1 MEISGTAPLAA
12 TVHLNFSPGGGA
24 FYATLYVLLVLGFAV
39 LVWYLSGR
47 RKRRIRKILRDET
60 PLSAEEF
67 EENWILGPERRAED
81 GYKYHVFPGC
91 YVILFYDMPPEV
103 EDDFDRYQDVYVGQ
117 SLNVTERVH
126 HHFTGYGRGDVYADL
141 KAGRHVYVKLL
152 PCEKEALNDF
162 ERALIEEYDATSSY
176 NATAG
181 GGTDWEA
188 KEDREAGP
196 SATRRAFWRHDK

>member
-1 MEISGTAPLAA
+1 MSFLTGT
-12 TVHLNFSPGGGA
+12 VYLNFTPGGGA
-24 FYATLYVLLVLGFAV
+24 FYAALYLLLLVAFAA

-47 RKRRIRKILRDET
+47 RRRRIRKILRDGEF
-60 PLSAEEF
+60 LSAEEF
-67 EENWILGPERRAED
+67 EANWIVGAGKSAED
-81 GYKYHVFPGC
+81 GYKYHEFPGC
-91 YVILFYDMPPEV
+91 YVILFFDMPPEV

-141 KAGRHVYVKLL
+141 KAGRHVYVKML
-152 PCEKEALNDF
+152 PCDKEGLNDF

-196 SATRRAFWRHDK
+196 SATRRAWWRKG

>member
-1 MEISGTAPLAA
+1 MSLTI
-12 TVHLNFSPGGGA
+12 HLNFTPGGGA
-24 FYATLYVLLVLGFAV
+24 FYAVLYLLLVLGFAV

-47 RKRRIRKILRDET
+47 KKRRIRKILQDET

-67 EENWILGPERRAED
+67 EENWMIRTGREAGE

-91 YVILFYDMPPEV
+91 YVILFYDVKPEV
-103 EDDFDRYQDVYVGQ
+103 EDDFDRYHDVYVGQ

-141 KAGRHVYVKLL
+141 KAGRFVYVKLI
-152 PCEKEALNDF
+152 PCDREGLNDL
-162 ERALIEEYDATSSY
+162 EKALIEEYDATGSY
-176 NATAG
+176 NATVG

-188 KEDREAGP
+188 KDDREAP
-196 SATRRAFWRHDK
+196 QSAKPRGRWRT

>member
-1 MEISGTAPLAA
+1 MSL
-12 TVHLNFSPGGGA
+12 VLYLNFSPGGGA
-24 FYATLYVLLVLGFAV
+24 FYAALYLALVLGFAL

-47 RKRRIRKILRDET
+47 QKRRIKKILREET

-67 EENWILGPERRAED
+67 EENWIVPSRRGAVE
-81 GYKYHVFPGC
+81 GYKYHEFPGC
-91 YVILFYDMPPEV
+91 YVILIYDLVPE
-103 EDDFDRYQDVYVGQ
+103 EGDDFDRPSDVYVGQ

-126 HHFTGYGRGDVYADL
+126 HHFTGFGKGDVYADL

-152 PCEKEALNDF
+152 PCDREGLNDF
-162 ERALIEEYDATSSY
+162 ERALIEEYHATESY

-188 KEDREAGP
+188 KERNRP
-196 SATRRAFWRHDK
+196 LF

>member
-1 MEISGTAPLAA
+1 MSGTIYLDF
-12 TVHLNFSPGGGA
+12 TPGGGA
-24 FYATLYVLLVLGFAV
+24 FYAALYLLLVLGFAV

-47 RKRRIRKILRDET
+47 RRRRIKKILRDSLF
-60 PLSAEEF
+60 LSAEEF
-67 EENWILGPERRAED
+67 EDNWISGAGRKTQD
-81 GYKYHVFPGC
+81 GWKYHEFPGC
-91 YVILFYDMPPEV
+91 YVILFFDMEPEV

-141 KAGRHVYVKLL
+141 KAGRFVYVKMV
-152 PCEKEALNDF
+152 PCDKEGLNDL
-162 ERALIEEYDATSSY
+162 ERALIEEYDATQSY

-196 SATRRAFWRHDK
+196 SSTRRGWWRKG